1 MSLKHVIKHSGN
13 FCEEVAKGLIGYGR
27 EIEKGRGRQDA
38 SNSLPAS
45 DGYAAREADITLG
58 GFLRIRVA
66 QQAAAQGTHLSAL
79 SVQEKQNLAFHV
91 MQDHLREHGTVN
103 CEHYRHWLIRIK
115 TFAKCRRM
123 ALPPQD
129 KGESNHAYYRR
140 LRAWIRNQPGAWP
153 ELRPAAGTH
162 LILSPDPQIWP
173 ALRAKGMDERHVLN
187 NILGRTLQEFA
198 DWRRKQFG
206 PGHSIGWVAGTHVR
220 ADGADRHPHIH
231 LVVIKRDEAGHEVDW
246 SVSCLKGHR
255 GRSSQPDPMR
265 ELKRLFAKHIQKEQE
280 RLLGKKTAIQPRRE
294 HPRAPESDL
303 EHRLARGLRRM
314 IRAFRAIA
322 RLTQPR
328 RRHHLTV
335 GHSSGW
341 GTLLRAIA
349 ITQVRVSNRPFRDPL
364 LPPRHRSV
372 RETVACLLR
381 VMSRST
387 STLEPSL

>member
-1 MSLKHVIKHSGN
+1 MNLKHVIKHSGN

-27 EIEKGRGRQDA
+27 EIEKGRGRQGA
-38 SNSLPAS
+38 SNSIPAS
-45 DGYAAREADITLG
+45 DGYATREADITLG

-66 QQAAAQGTHLSAL
+66 QRATAQGTHLSTL
-79 SVQEKQNLAFHV
+79 SVQEKQNFAFHV
-91 MQDHLREHGTVN
+91 LQDHLREQGTVN
-103 CEHYRHWLIRIK
+103 REHYHHWLVRLK
-115 TFAKCRRM
+115 TFAKNRRI
-123 ALPPQD
+123 ALPHQNQ
-129 KGESNHAYYRR
+129 GESHHAYFRR
-140 LRAWIRNQPGAWP
+140 LRAWIRNQPGSWP

-173 ALRAKGMDERHVLN
+173 ALRAKGMDERQVLN
-187 NILGRTLQEFA
+187 NILGHTLREFA

-206 PGHSIGWVAGTHVR
+206 PGHSLGWVAGTHVR
-220 ADGADRHPHIH
+220 SDGADRHPHIH
-231 LVVIKRDEAGHEVDW
+231 LVVIKRDESGREVDW

-255 GRSSQPDPMR
+255 GKTSQPDPMR
-265 ELKRLFAKHIQKEQE
+265 ELKRLFAKHVQKERE
-280 RLLGKKTAIQPRRE
+280 RLLGKEADIQPDLQHQRI
-294 HPRAPESDL
+294 PASDL
-303 EHRLARGLRRM
+303 EHRLARGFRRM
-314 IRAFRAIA
+314 IQAFRAVS

-328 RRHHLTV
+328 RRHPFAV

-364 LPPRHRSV
+364 LPAPHCSA

-387 STLEPSL
+387 SALEPSL